1 MHDQTNFA
9 DISFADAVFR
19 GYTSFRGREF
29 EGEADFS
36 RAVFRSVPDFAGC
49 KELLVGTRSIAW
61 WCSPLSTATSRTD
74 GLPRRFGTG
83 TPGAAINKGEQG
95 LAPADLGGSTG

>member
-1 MHDQTNFA
+1 MPTQVGFLVVCDLHMDTVIESMFA
-9 DISFADAVFR
+9 S
-19 GYTSFRGREF
+19 TS
-29 EGEADFS
+29 
-36 RAVFRSVPDFAGC
+36 
-49 KELLVGTRSIAW
+49 SIAW
-61 WCSPLSTATSRTD
+61 WCSPLLTATSRTD